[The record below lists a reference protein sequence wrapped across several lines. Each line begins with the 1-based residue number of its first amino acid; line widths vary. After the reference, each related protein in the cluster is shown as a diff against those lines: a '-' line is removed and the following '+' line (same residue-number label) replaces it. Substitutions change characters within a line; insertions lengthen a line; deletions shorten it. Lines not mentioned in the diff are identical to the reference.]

1 MLKFDHPFRL
11 MVFTFFVILTG
22 LLQAVYAQD
31 DRNGNGG
38 GGAVDLVLT
47 KQADR
52 IAARV
57 GSRIIFTIKLKNT
70 GLSPTDDVIVSD
82 LLPSG
87 FSFISSS
94 NPQDYNPVTGEW
106 EPDDLR
112 AGDSISLQLVAL
124 VNPSTTATNY
134 TNIAFIADKKNNDPQ
149 PLNDTAKVKIEVY
162 DFTVTSSVI
171 CAQSAAAL
179 TASAVNVVNPVFR
192 WYADQGLSQLLFTG
206 ANFATSKLETNQV
219 FYVTVGGDN
228 IPPDANP
235 LVAAV
240 SVLPSPVAP
249 QLSLVQPTC
258 STASGT
264 ITVTAPL
271 LAGFLYSVDGISF
284 ANASGVFSGLSA
296 GTYNVYIKSPNGCV
310 SASTQ
315 AVLNA
320 QPLIPATPSLS
331 VVQPTCS
338 NGAGKITVSSPRNA
352 GYRFSLDG
360 VDFSDSTGVFSN
372 LLPGTYNVSVR
383 GTGGCISGI
392 TTAVIDQN
400 PLVPAAPVVTVT
412 QPACPSQTGSITI
425 TSPVGA
431 GYTYSV
437 DGNMYVNQTGIFNT
451 LAPGTYAVS
460 VKNADGCVSVATAAT
475 INLPVV
481 NEPKLTITAAGSTQI
496 CSGGSVVLTAGEADS
511 YQWYKY
517 GIPLAG
523 AQSRTYTALS
533 EGVFT
538 VSRRSNTGC
547 LSQQSEG
554 ILVTVAAIP
563 AQPVLYADKL
573 TVCAG
578 DSIRLQAVS
587 NQPVQWLKDGN
598 TIGGTSGY
606 MLVVK
611 EGGSY
616 TVKTTDAGVCNG
628 ATSNAV
634 FIQVLQQPEMPSLEI
649 AQPDCFKA
657 GIINVT
663 APLSPGNLYSIAG
676 TGNFNASGV
685 FSGLSTGTYNVY
697 IKSPNGC
704 VSASAQAVLNAQPL
718 TPVTPSLSVVQPT
731 CSNGGGKITVSSPRN
746 AGYRFS
752 LDGVD
757 FSDST
762 GVFSN
767 LLPGTYNVSVRG
779 TSGCISGIT
788 TAVIEQ
794 NPLVP
799 AAPVV
804 TVTQPACPSQ
814 TGSITITSPVG
825 AGYTYSVDGNMY
837 VNQTGIFNTLAPGT
851 YAVSVKNADG
861 CVSVATAATINL
873 PVVNEP
879 KLTITAAGST
889 QICSGGSVVLT
900 AGEADSY
907 QWYKYGIPLAGAQSQ
922 TYTAISEGVFTVSR
936 HSNTGCLSQQSEGI
950 LVTVAAIPAQPVL
963 YAEKRSICAGD
974 SAVLIAG
981 APAPLQWFRD
991 DVLIDGRTDYTL
1003 VVKETGVYSVK
1014 SVSASGCAGLK
1025 SNPVLMQV
1033 LVRPNQPTVEVTQPD
1048 CFNRGI
1054 ISIKSPLASG
1064 YLYSIDGVAYTN
1076 TSGLFTGMADGNYT
1090 VAVKASNGCVSPLTP
1105 VTIQSK
1111 PINDTLL
1118 TITAGSSTQLCAGGS
1133 VVLTASNAAS
1143 YQWYQNGIPVAGAQM
1158 QTYTVSGE
1166 GVFTVSRKSEGSCVY
1181 PQSMGVPVRVVQSPP
1196 APVIAAPKQLI
1207 CAGETIVIQS
1217 SQAFALQWFRNGQPI
1232 AGANNVQLQVQA
1244 SGTYAAQ
1251 AANSAGCSST
1261 FSNPV
1266 VITVIDLPVTPVL
1279 EIDGTMQ
1286 FCKDET
1292 RLLKVKLVPPAHT
1305 IQWFRN
1311 NTLIPG
1317 IFSDTLRIN
1326 DGAAYRVTLTNS
1338 NGCASIA
1345 SNTVITAVVCVTGIY
1360 VPDVFTPNGDG
1371 INDVIKPITPGIK
1384 KFRWFRIYNRW
1395 GNLVFE
1401 SADAQ
1406 KGWDGKLRGKD
1417 QPAET
1422 YIWVVEGA
1430 DSRGISIKKTGML
1443 NLLR

>member
-1 MLKFDHPFRL
+1 MLKSNHPFRL
-11 MVFTFFVILTG
+11 MVFTFCVIITG
-22 LLQAVYAQD
+22 FLQPIYAQD

-70 GLSPTDDVIVSD
+70 GLSKTDDVTVSD

-106 EPDDLR
+106 EVEDLR
-112 AGDSISLQLVAL
+112 AGDSTSLQLVAL
-124 VNPSTTATNY
+124 VNLSNSATNY
-134 TNIAFIADKKNNDPQ
+134 TNIAFIADKKNKDPQ

-228 IPPDANP
+228 IPPDPNP

-258 STASGT
+258 STASGSIT
-264 ITVTAPL
+264 ITAPL

-320 QPLIPATPSLS
+320 QPLTPATPSLS

-352 GYRFSLDG
+352 GYRFSING
-360 VDFSDSTGVFSN
+360 VDFSDSTGVFTN
-372 LLPGTYNVSVR
+372 LLPGTYTVSVR
-383 GTGGCISGI
+383 GLGGCISGT
-392 TTAVIDQN
+392 TTAVIEQN
-400 PLVPAAPVVTVT
+400 PLVPAAPVVAVT

-425 TSPVGA
+425 TSPVGT
-431 GYTYSV
+431 GYTYSL
-437 DGNMYVNQTGIFNT
+437 DGNTFINQTGVFT
-451 LAPGTYAVS
+451 SLVPATYS
-460 VKNADGCVSVATAAT
+460 IYVKNADGCVSASTAAT

-496 CSGGSVVLTAGEADS
+496 CSGGSVVLTAGEAES

-517 GIPLAG
+517 GIALAG
-523 AQSRTYTALS
+523 AQSQTYTAIS

-554 ILVTVAAIP
+554 ILVTVAPQP

-573 TVCAG
+573 TVCTD

-598 TIGGTSGY
+598 AIVNISGY
-606 MLVVK
+606 TLVVK
-611 EGGSY
+611 AGGSY
-616 TVKTTDAGVCNG
+616 TVKTTGLGVCSG

-634 FIQVLQQPEMPSLEI
+634 FIQVLQKPELPSLEI
-649 AQPDCFKA
+649 AQPDCFRP

-685 FSGLSTGTYNVY
+685 FSGLSAGTYNVY

-704 VSASAQAVLNAQPL
+704 AGPSTQVVLNAQPL
-718 TPVTPSLSVVQPT
+718 TPATPSLSVVQPT
-731 CSNGGGKITVSSPRN
+731 CSNGAGKITVSSPRN

-752 LDGVD
+752 INGVD

-762 GVFSN
+762 GVFTN
-767 LLPGTYNVSVRG
+767 LLPGTYTVSVRG
-779 TSGCISGIT
+779 LGGCISGTT

-804 TVTQPACPSQ
+804 AVTQPACPSQ

-825 AGYTYSVDGNMY
+825 TGYTYSLDGNTFI
-837 VNQTGIFNTLAPGT
+837 NQTGVFTSLVPAT
-851 YAVSVKNADG
+851 YSIYVKNADG
-861 CVSVATAATINL
+861 CVSASTAATINL

-900 AGEADSY
+900 AGEAESY
-907 QWYKYGIPLAGAQSQ
+907 QWYKYGIALAGAQSQ

-936 HSNTGCLSQQSEGI
+936 RSNTGCLSQQSEGI
-950 LVTVAAIPAQPVL
+950 LVTVAQQPTQPVL
-963 YAEKRSICAGD
+963 YAERRSICAGD

-981 APAPLQWFRD
+981 TPAPLQWFRD
-991 DVLIDGRTDYTL
+991 GVLIDGENDYTL
-1003 VVKETGVYSVK
+1003 VVKRTGVYTVK
-1014 SVSASGCAGLK
+1014 SVSTLGCTSLQ
-1025 SNPVLMQV
+1025 SNPVLLQV
-1033 LVRPNQPTVEVTQPD
+1033 LDRPDQPSVELIQPD

-1054 ISIKSPLASG
+1054 IKIKSPLASG
-1064 YLYSIDGVAYTN
+1064 YLYSIDGVTYTN
-1076 TSGLFTGMADGNYT
+1076 TSGSFIGMADGTYH
-1090 VAVKASNGCVSPLTP
+1090 VAVKAANGCVSKHTQ
-1105 VTIQSK
+1105 VTIQST

-1118 TITAGSSTQLCAGGS
+1118 TITPGSSTQLCPGGS
-1133 VVLTASNAAS
+1133 VVLTASNAGT
-1143 YQWYQNGIPVAGAQM
+1143 YQWYQNGIAVAGANM
-1158 QTYTVSGE
+1158 QTYTVSGD
-1166 GVFTVSRKSEGSCVY
+1166 GVFAVSRRNEGRCIY
-1181 PQSMGVPVRVVQSPP
+1181 PQSMGVPVRIVQPP
-1196 APVIAAPKQLI
+1196 AAPVIAAPKQLI

-1232 AGANNVQLQVQA
+1232 AGANAVQLQVQA
-1244 SGTYAAQ
+1244 SGTYVAQ

-1266 VITVIDLPVTPVL
+1266 VVTVIDLPVTPVL
-1279 EIDGTMQ
+1279 EIDGTTQ

-1292 RLLKVKLVPPAHT
+1292 RLLKVKSIPPAHT

-1317 IFSDTLRIN
+1317 VFSDTLRIN
-1326 DGAAYRVTLTNS
+1326 DGAGYRVTLTNS
-1338 NGCASIA
+1338 NGCASTP
-1345 SNTVITAVVCVTGIY
+1345 SNTVLTAVVCVTGIY

-1371 INDVIKPITPGIK
+1371 INDIIKPITPGIR

-1401 SADAQ
+1401 AADAQ
-1406 KGWDGKLRGKD
+1406 KGWDGKFRGKE

-1443 NLLR
+1443 NLVR

>member
-1 MLKFDHPFRL
+1 MLKSNHPFRL
-11 MVFTFFVILTG
+11 MVFTFCVIITG
-22 LLQAVYAQD
+22 FLQPLYAQD

-70 GLSPTDDVIVSD
+70 GLSKTDDVTVSD

-106 EPDDLR
+106 EVEDLR
-112 AGDSISLQLVAL
+112 AGDSTSLQLVAL
-124 VNPSTTATNY
+124 VNLSNSATNY
-134 TNIAFIADKKNNDPQ
+134 TNIAFIADKKNKDPQ

-228 IPPDANP
+228 IPPDPNP

-258 STASGT
+258 STASGSIT
-264 ITVTAPL
+264 ITAPL

-320 QPLIPATPSLS
+320 QPLTPATPSLS

-352 GYRFSLDG
+352 GYRFSING
-360 VDFSDSTGVFSN
+360 VDFSDSTGVFTN
-372 LLPGTYNVSVR
+372 LLPGTYTVSVKEM
-383 GTGGCISGI
+383 GGCISGI
-392 TTAVIDQN
+392 TTAVIEQN
-400 PLVPAAPVVTVT
+400 PLVPAAPVVAVT

-425 TSPVGA
+425 TSPVGT
-431 GYTYSV
+431 GYTYSL
-437 DGNMYVNQTGIFNT
+437 DGNTFINQTGVFT
-451 LAPGTYAVS
+451 SLVPATYS
-460 VKNADGCVSVATAAT
+460 IYVKNADGCVSAATAAT

-496 CSGGSVVLTAGEADS
+496 CSGGSVVLTAGEAES

-517 GIPLAG
+517 GIALAG
-523 AQSRTYTALS
+523 AQSQTYTAIS

-554 ILVTVAAIP
+554 ILVTVA
-563 AQPVLYADKL
+563 
-573 TVCAG
+573 
-578 DSIRLQAVS
+578 
-587 NQPVQWLKDGN
+587 
-598 TIGGTSGY
+598 
-606 MLVVK
+606 
-611 EGGSY
+611 
-616 TVKTTDAGVCNG
+616 
-628 ATSNAV
+628 
-634 FIQVLQQPEMPSLEI
+634 QQP
-649 AQPDCFKA
+649 
-657 GIINVT
+657 T
-663 APLSPGNLYSIAG
+663 
-676 TGNFNASGV
+676 
-685 FSGLSTGTYNVY
+685 
-697 IKSPNGC
+697 
-704 VSASAQAVLNAQPL
+704 
-718 TPVTPSLSVVQPT
+718 
-731 CSNGGGKITVSSPRN
+731 
-746 AGYRFS
+746 
-752 LDGVD
+752 
-757 FSDST
+757 
-762 GVFSN
+762 
-767 LLPGTYNVSVRG
+767 
-779 TSGCISGIT
+779 
-788 TAVIEQ
+788 
-794 NPLVP
+794 
-799 AAPVV
+799 
-804 TVTQPACPSQ
+804 
-814 TGSITITSPVG
+814 
-825 AGYTYSVDGNMY
+825 
-837 VNQTGIFNTLAPGT
+837 
-851 YAVSVKNADG
+851 
-861 CVSVATAATINL
+861 
-873 PVVNEP
+873 
-879 KLTITAAGST
+879 
-889 QICSGGSVVLT
+889 
-900 AGEADSY
+900 
-907 QWYKYGIPLAGAQSQ
+907 
-922 TYTAISEGVFTVSR
+922 
-936 HSNTGCLSQQSEGI
+936 
-950 LVTVAAIPAQPVL
+950 QPVL
-963 YAEKRSICAGD
+963 YAERRSICAGD

-981 APAPLQWFRD
+981 TPAPLQWFRD
-991 DVLIDGRTDYTL
+991 GVLIDGENDYTL
-1003 VVKETGVYSVK
+1003 VVKRTGVYTVK
-1014 SVSASGCAGLK
+1014 SVSTLGCTSLQ
-1025 SNPVLMQV
+1025 SNPVLLQV
-1033 LVRPNQPTVEVTQPD
+1033 LDRPDQPSVELIQPD

-1054 ISIKSPLASG
+1054 IKIKSPLASG
-1064 YLYSIDGVAYTN
+1064 YLYSIDGVTYTN
-1076 TSGLFTGMADGNYT
+1076 TSGSFIGMADGTYH
-1090 VAVKASNGCVSPLTP
+1090 VAVKAANGCVSKHTQ
-1105 VTIQSK
+1105 VTIQST

-1118 TITAGSSTQLCAGGS
+1118 TITPGSSTQLCPGGS
-1133 VVLTASNAAS
+1133 VVLTASNAGT
-1143 YQWYQNGIPVAGAQM
+1143 YQWYQNGIAVAGANM
-1158 QTYTVSGE
+1158 QTYTVSGD
-1166 GVFTVSRKSEGSCVY
+1166 GVFAVSRRNEGRCIY
-1181 PQSMGVPVRVVQSPP
+1181 PQSMGVPVRIVQPP
-1196 APVIAAPKQLI
+1196 AAPVIAAPKQLI

-1232 AGANNVQLQVQA
+1232 AGANAVQLQVQA
-1244 SGTYAAQ
+1244 SGTYVAQ

-1266 VITVIDLPVTPVL
+1266 VVTVIDLPVTPVL
-1279 EIDGTMQ
+1279 EIDGTTQ

-1292 RLLKVKLVPPAHT
+1292 RLLKVKSIPPAHT

-1317 IFSDTLRIN
+1317 VFSDTLRIN
-1326 DGAAYRVTLTNS
+1326 DGAGYRVTLTNS
-1338 NGCASIA
+1338 NGCASTP
-1345 SNTVITAVVCVTGIY
+1345 SNTVLTAVVCVTGIY

-1371 INDVIKPITPGIK
+1371 INDIIKPITPGIR

-1401 SADAQ
+1401 AADAQ
-1406 KGWDGKLRGKD
+1406 KGWDGKFRGKE

-1443 NLLR
+1443 NLVR

>member
-1 MLKFDHPFRL
+1 MQKSNHPFRL
-11 MVFTFFVILTG
+11 MVFTFCVILTG
-22 LLQAVYAQD
+22 LLQPLYAQD

-38 GGAVDLVLT
+38 GGAVDLVLS

-106 EPDDLR
+106 DVEDLR
-112 AGDSISLQLVAL
+112 AGDSTSLQLVAL

-162 DFTVTSSVI
+162 DFSVTSSVI
-171 CAQSAAAL
+171 CAQYATAL

-206 ANFATSKLETNQV
+206 ENFLTPKLETNQV

-228 IPPDANP
+228 IPPDPNP

-249 QLSLVQPTC
+249 QVSLVQPTC
-258 STASGT
+258 STASGS

-284 ANASGVFSGLSA
+284 ANASGVFGGLSA

-310 SASTQ
+310 GASTQ

-320 QPLIPATPSLS
+320 QPLI
-331 VVQPTCS
+331 
-338 NGAGKITVSSPRNA
+338 
-352 GYRFSLDG
+352 
-360 VDFSDSTGVFSN
+360 
-372 LLPGTYNVSVR
+372 
-383 GTGGCISGI
+383 
-392 TTAVIDQN
+392 
-400 PLVPAAPVVTVT
+400 
-412 QPACPSQTGSITI
+412 
-425 TSPVGA
+425 
-431 GYTYSV
+431 
-437 DGNMYVNQTGIFNT
+437 
-451 LAPGTYAVS
+451 
-460 VKNADGCVSVATAAT
+460 
-475 INLPVV
+475 
-481 NEPKLTITAAGSTQI
+481 
-496 CSGGSVVLTAGEADS
+496 
-511 YQWYKY
+511 
-517 GIPLAG
+517 
-523 AQSRTYTALS
+523 
-533 EGVFT
+533 
-538 VSRRSNTGC
+538 
-547 LSQQSEG
+547 
-554 ILVTVAAIP
+554 
-563 AQPVLYADKL
+563 
-573 TVCAG
+573 
-578 DSIRLQAVS
+578 
-587 NQPVQWLKDGN
+587 
-598 TIGGTSGY
+598 
-606 MLVVK
+606 
-611 EGGSY
+611 
-616 TVKTTDAGVCNG
+616 
-628 ATSNAV
+628 
-634 FIQVLQQPEMPSLEI
+634 
-649 AQPDCFKA
+649 
-657 GIINVT
+657 
-663 APLSPGNLYSIAG
+663 
-676 TGNFNASGV
+676 
-685 FSGLSTGTYNVY
+685 
-697 IKSPNGC
+697 
-704 VSASAQAVLNAQPL
+704 
-718 TPVTPSLSVVQPT
+718 PVTPSLSVVQPT

-767 LLPGTYNVSVRG
+767 LLSGTYNVSVRG
-779 TSGCISGIT
+779 TSGCVSGIT
-788 TAVIEQ
+788 TVVIDQ

-804 TVTQPACPSQ
+804 AVTQPVCPSQ
-814 TGSITITSPVG
+814 IGSITVSSPVG
-825 AGYTYSVDGNMY
+825 AGYTYSLDGNTY
-837 VNQTGIFNTLAPGT
+837 VNQTGIFSSLAPGT
-851 YAVSVKNADG
+851 YAVLVKNADG
-861 CVSVATAATINL
+861 CVSAATVATISL
-873 PVVNEP
+873 PVENEP
-879 KLTITAAGST
+879 KLSITPAGSS

-900 AGEADSY
+900 AGEGDSY

-922 TYTAISEGVFTVSR
+922 TYTATSEGVFTVSR
-936 HSNTGCLSQQSEGI
+936 RSNTGCLSQQSDGI

-963 YAEKRSICAGD
+963 YAEKRSFCAGD

-991 DVLIDGRTDYTL
+991 DVLIDGSTDYTL

-1025 SNPVLMQV
+1025 SNPVLIQV
-1033 LVRPNQPTVEVTQPD
+1033 LVRPDQPTVEVTQPD

-1105 VTIQSK
+1105 ATIQSK

-1118 TITAGSSTQLCAGGS
+1118 TITAGSSMQICVGGS

-1143 YQWYQNGIPVAGAQM
+1143 YQWYQNGIPIVGAQM

-1181 PQSMGVPVRVVQSPP
+1181 PQSMGVPVRIVQPP
-1196 APVIAAPKQLI
+1196 AAPVIASPKQLI
-1207 CAGETIVIQS
+1207 CAGEIIVIQS
-1217 SQAFALQWFRNGQPI
+1217 SQAFALQWFRNGQAI
-1232 AGANNVQLQVQA
+1232 AGANNVQLQVQT
-1244 SGTYAAQ
+1244 SGTYSAQ
-1251 AANSAGCSST
+1251 ASNSAGCSST

-1279 EIDGTMQ
+1279 EIDGTNQ

-1311 NTLIPG
+1311 NTLITG
-1317 IFSDTLRIN
+1317 VFSDTLRIN

-1338 NGCASIA
+1338 NGCASIP
-1345 SNTVITAVVCVTGIY
+1345 SNTVTTAVVCVTGIY

-1443 NLLR
+1443 NLVR

>member
-1 MLKFDHPFRL
+1 MLKSNHPFRL
-11 MVFTFFVILTG
+11 MVFTFCVIITG
-22 LLQAVYAQD
+22 FLQPLYAQD

-70 GLSPTDDVIVSD
+70 GLSKTDDVTVSD

-106 EPDDLR
+106 EVEDLR
-112 AGDSISLQLVAL
+112 AGDSTSLQLVAL
-124 VNPSTTATNY
+124 VNLSNSATNY
-134 TNIAFIADKKNNDPQ
+134 TNIAFIADKKNKDPQ

-228 IPPDANP
+228 IPPDPNP

-258 STASGT
+258 STASGSIT
-264 ITVTAPL
+264 ITAPL

-320 QPLIPATPSLS
+320 QPLTPATPSLS

-352 GYRFSLDG
+352 GYRFSING
-360 VDFSDSTGVFSN
+360 VDFSDSTGVFTN
-372 LLPGTYNVSVR
+372 LLPGTYTVSVKEM
-383 GTGGCISGI
+383 GGCISGI
-392 TTAVIDQN
+392 TTAVIEQN
-400 PLVPAAPVVTVT
+400 PLVPAAPVVAVT

-425 TSPVGA
+425 TSPVGT
-431 GYTYSV
+431 GYTYSL
-437 DGNMYVNQTGIFNT
+437 DGNTFINQTGVFT
-451 LAPGTYAVS
+451 SLVPATYS
-460 VKNADGCVSVATAAT
+460 IYVKNADGCVSAATAAT

-496 CSGGSVVLTAGEADS
+496 CSGGSVVLTAGEAES

-517 GIPLAG
+517 GIALAG
-523 AQSRTYTALS
+523 AQSQTYTAIS

-554 ILVTVAAIP
+554 ILVTVA
-563 AQPVLYADKL
+563 
-573 TVCAG
+573 
-578 DSIRLQAVS
+578 
-587 NQPVQWLKDGN
+587 
-598 TIGGTSGY
+598 
-606 MLVVK
+606 
-611 EGGSY
+611 
-616 TVKTTDAGVCNG
+616 
-628 ATSNAV
+628 
-634 FIQVLQQPEMPSLEI
+634 QQP
-649 AQPDCFKA
+649 
-657 GIINVT
+657 T
-663 APLSPGNLYSIAG
+663 
-676 TGNFNASGV
+676 
-685 FSGLSTGTYNVY
+685 
-697 IKSPNGC
+697 
-704 VSASAQAVLNAQPL
+704 
-718 TPVTPSLSVVQPT
+718 
-731 CSNGGGKITVSSPRN
+731 
-746 AGYRFS
+746 
-752 LDGVD
+752 
-757 FSDST
+757 
-762 GVFSN
+762 
-767 LLPGTYNVSVRG
+767 
-779 TSGCISGIT
+779 
-788 TAVIEQ
+788 
-794 NPLVP
+794 
-799 AAPVV
+799 
-804 TVTQPACPSQ
+804 
-814 TGSITITSPVG
+814 
-825 AGYTYSVDGNMY
+825 
-837 VNQTGIFNTLAPGT
+837 
-851 YAVSVKNADG
+851 
-861 CVSVATAATINL
+861 
-873 PVVNEP
+873 
-879 KLTITAAGST
+879 
-889 QICSGGSVVLT
+889 
-900 AGEADSY
+900 
-907 QWYKYGIPLAGAQSQ
+907 
-922 TYTAISEGVFTVSR
+922 
-936 HSNTGCLSQQSEGI
+936 
-950 LVTVAAIPAQPVL
+950 QPVL
-963 YAEKRSICAGD
+963 YAERRSICAGD

-981 APAPLQWFRD
+981 TPAPLQWFRD
-991 DVLIDGRTDYTL
+991 GVLIDGENDYTL
-1003 VVKETGVYSVK
+1003 VVKRTGVYTVK
-1014 SVSASGCAGLK
+1014 SVSTLGCTSLQ
-1025 SNPVLMQV
+1025 SNPVLLQV
-1033 LVRPNQPTVEVTQPD
+1033 LDRPDQPSVELIQPD

-1054 ISIKSPLASG
+1054 IKIKSPLASG
-1064 YLYSIDGVAYTN
+1064 YLYSIDGVTYTN
-1076 TSGLFTGMADGNYT
+1076 TSGSFIGMADGTYH
-1090 VAVKASNGCVSPLTP
+1090 VAVKAANGCVSKHTQ
-1105 VTIQSK
+1105 VTIEST

-1118 TITAGSSTQLCAGGS
+1118 TITPGSSTQLCPGGS
-1133 VVLTASNAAS
+1133 VVLTASNAGT
-1143 YQWYQNGIPVAGAQM
+1143 YQWYQNGIAVAGANM
-1158 QTYTVSGE
+1158 QTYTVSGD
-1166 GVFTVSRKSEGSCVY
+1166 GVFAVSRRNEGRCIY
-1181 PQSMGVPVRVVQSPP
+1181 PQSMGVPVRIVQPP
-1196 APVIAAPKQLI
+1196 AAPVIAVPKQLI

-1232 AGANNVQLQVQA
+1232 AGANAVQLQVQA
-1244 SGTYAAQ
+1244 SGTYVAQ

-1266 VITVIDLPVTPVL
+1266 VVTVIDLPVTPVL
-1279 EIDGTMQ
+1279 EIDGTTQ

-1292 RLLKVKLVPPAHT
+1292 RLLKVKSIPPAHT

-1317 IFSDTLRIN
+1317 VFSDTLRIN
-1326 DGAAYRVTLTNS
+1326 DGAGYRVTLTNS
-1338 NGCASIA
+1338 NGCASTP
-1345 SNTVITAVVCVTGIY
+1345 SNTVLTAVVCVTGIY

-1371 INDVIKPITPGIK
+1371 INDIIKPITPGIR

-1401 SADAQ
+1401 AADAQ
-1406 KGWDGKLRGKD
+1406 KGWDGKFRGKE

-1443 NLLR
+1443 NLVR

>member
-1 MLKFDHPFRL
+1 MLKSNHPFRL
-11 MVFTFFVILTG
+11 MVFTFCVIITG
-22 LLQAVYAQD
+22 FLQPLYAQD

-70 GLSPTDDVIVSD
+70 GLSKTDDVTVSD

-106 EPDDLR
+106 EVEDLR
-112 AGDSISLQLVAL
+112 AGDSTSLQLVAL
-124 VNPSTTATNY
+124 VNLSNSATNY
-134 TNIAFIADKKNNDPQ
+134 TNIAFIADKKNKDPQ

-228 IPPDANP
+228 IPPDPNP

-258 STASGT
+258 STASGSIT
-264 ITVTAPL
+264 ITAPL

-320 QPLIPATPSLS
+320 QPLTPATPSLS

-352 GYRFSLDG
+352 GYRFSING
-360 VDFSDSTGVFSN
+360 VDFSDSTGVFTN
-372 LLPGTYNVSVR
+372 LLPGTYTVSVKEM
-383 GTGGCISGI
+383 GGCISGI
-392 TTAVIDQN
+392 TTAVIEQN
-400 PLVPAAPVVTVT
+400 PLVPAAPVVAVT

-425 TSPVGA
+425 TSPVGT
-431 GYTYSV
+431 GYTYSL
-437 DGNMYVNQTGIFNT
+437 DGNTFINQTGVFT
-451 LAPGTYAVS
+451 SLVPATYS
-460 VKNADGCVSVATAAT
+460 IYVKNADGCVSASTAAT

-496 CSGGSVVLTAGEADS
+496 CSGGSVVLTAGEAES

-517 GIPLAG
+517 GIALAG
-523 AQSRTYTALS
+523 AQSQTYTAIS

-554 ILVTVAAIP
+554 ILVTVA
-563 AQPVLYADKL
+563 
-573 TVCAG
+573 
-578 DSIRLQAVS
+578 
-587 NQPVQWLKDGN
+587 
-598 TIGGTSGY
+598 
-606 MLVVK
+606 
-611 EGGSY
+611 
-616 TVKTTDAGVCNG
+616 
-628 ATSNAV
+628 
-634 FIQVLQQPEMPSLEI
+634 QQP
-649 AQPDCFKA
+649 
-657 GIINVT
+657 T
-663 APLSPGNLYSIAG
+663 
-676 TGNFNASGV
+676 
-685 FSGLSTGTYNVY
+685 
-697 IKSPNGC
+697 
-704 VSASAQAVLNAQPL
+704 
-718 TPVTPSLSVVQPT
+718 
-731 CSNGGGKITVSSPRN
+731 
-746 AGYRFS
+746 
-752 LDGVD
+752 
-757 FSDST
+757 
-762 GVFSN
+762 
-767 LLPGTYNVSVRG
+767 
-779 TSGCISGIT
+779 
-788 TAVIEQ
+788 
-794 NPLVP
+794 
-799 AAPVV
+799 
-804 TVTQPACPSQ
+804 
-814 TGSITITSPVG
+814 
-825 AGYTYSVDGNMY
+825 
-837 VNQTGIFNTLAPGT
+837 
-851 YAVSVKNADG
+851 
-861 CVSVATAATINL
+861 
-873 PVVNEP
+873 
-879 KLTITAAGST
+879 
-889 QICSGGSVVLT
+889 
-900 AGEADSY
+900 
-907 QWYKYGIPLAGAQSQ
+907 
-922 TYTAISEGVFTVSR
+922 
-936 HSNTGCLSQQSEGI
+936 
-950 LVTVAAIPAQPVL
+950 QPVL
-963 YAEKRSICAGD
+963 YAERRSICAGD

-981 APAPLQWFRD
+981 TPAPLQWFRD
-991 DVLIDGRTDYTL
+991 GVLIDGENDYTL
-1003 VVKETGVYSVK
+1003 VVKRTGVYTVK
-1014 SVSASGCAGLK
+1014 SVSTLGCTSLQ
-1025 SNPVLMQV
+1025 SNPVLLQV
-1033 LVRPNQPTVEVTQPD
+1033 LDRPDQPSVELIQPD

-1054 ISIKSPLASG
+1054 IKIKSPLASG
-1064 YLYSIDGVAYTN
+1064 YLYSIDGVTYTN
-1076 TSGLFTGMADGNYT
+1076 TSGSFIGMADGTYH
-1090 VAVKASNGCVSPLTP
+1090 VAVKAANGCVSKHTQ
-1105 VTIQSK
+1105 VTIEST

-1118 TITAGSSTQLCAGGS
+1118 TITPGSSTQLCPGGS
-1133 VVLTASNAAS
+1133 VVLTASNAGT
-1143 YQWYQNGIPVAGAQM
+1143 YQWYQNGIAVAGANM
-1158 QTYTVSGE
+1158 QTYTVSGD
-1166 GVFTVSRKSEGSCVY
+1166 GVFAVSRRNEGRCIY
-1181 PQSMGVPVRVVQSPP
+1181 PQSMGVPVRIVQPP
-1196 APVIAAPKQLI
+1196 AAPVIAAPKQLI

-1232 AGANNVQLQVQA
+1232 AGANAVQLQVQA
-1244 SGTYAAQ
+1244 SGTYVAQ

-1266 VITVIDLPVTPVL
+1266 VVTVIDLPVTPVL
-1279 EIDGTMQ
+1279 EIDGTTQ

-1292 RLLKVKLVPPAHT
+1292 RLLKVKSIPPAHT

-1317 IFSDTLRIN
+1317 VFSDTLRIN
-1326 DGAAYRVTLTNS
+1326 DGAGYRVTLTNS
-1338 NGCASIA
+1338 NGCASTP
-1345 SNTVITAVVCVTGIY
+1345 SNTVLTAVVCVTGIY

-1371 INDVIKPITPGIK
+1371 INDIIKPITPGIR

-1401 SADAQ
+1401 AADAQ
-1406 KGWDGKLRGKD
+1406 KGWDGKFRGKE

-1443 NLLR
+1443 NLVR

>member
-1 MLKFDHPFRL
+1 MQKSNHPFRL
-11 MVFTFFVILTG
+11 MVFTFCVILTG
-22 LLQAVYAQD
+22 LLQPLYAQD

-38 GGAVDLVLT
+38 GGAVDLVLS

-106 EPDDLR
+106 DVEDLR
-112 AGDSISLQLVAL
+112 AGDSTSLQLVAL

-162 DFTVTSSVI
+162 DFSVTSSVI
-171 CAQSAAAL
+171 CAQYATAL

-206 ANFATSKLETNQV
+206 ENFLTPKLETNQV

-228 IPPDANP
+228 IPPDPNP

-249 QLSLVQPTC
+249 QVSLVQPTC
-258 STASGT
+258 STASGS

-284 ANASGVFSGLSA
+284 ANASGVFGGLSA

-310 SASTQ
+310 GASTQ

-320 QPLIPATPSLS
+320 QPLIPA
-331 VVQPTCS
+331 
-338 NGAGKITVSSPRNA
+338 
-352 GYRFSLDG
+352 
-360 VDFSDSTGVFSN
+360 
-372 LLPGTYNVSVR
+372 
-383 GTGGCISGI
+383 
-392 TTAVIDQN
+392 
-400 PLVPAAPVVTVT
+400 
-412 QPACPSQTGSITI
+412 
-425 TSPVGA
+425 
-431 GYTYSV
+431 
-437 DGNMYVNQTGIFNT
+437 
-451 LAPGTYAVS
+451 
-460 VKNADGCVSVATAAT
+460 
-475 INLPVV
+475 
-481 NEPKLTITAAGSTQI
+481 
-496 CSGGSVVLTAGEADS
+496 
-511 YQWYKY
+511 
-517 GIPLAG
+517 
-523 AQSRTYTALS
+523 
-533 EGVFT
+533 
-538 VSRRSNTGC
+538 
-547 LSQQSEG
+547 
-554 ILVTVAAIP
+554 
-563 AQPVLYADKL
+563 
-573 TVCAG
+573 
-578 DSIRLQAVS
+578 
-587 NQPVQWLKDGN
+587 
-598 TIGGTSGY
+598 
-606 MLVVK
+606 
-611 EGGSY
+611 
-616 TVKTTDAGVCNG
+616 
-628 ATSNAV
+628 
-634 FIQVLQQPEMPSLEI
+634 
-649 AQPDCFKA
+649 
-657 GIINVT
+657 
-663 APLSPGNLYSIAG
+663 
-676 TGNFNASGV
+676 
-685 FSGLSTGTYNVY
+685 
-697 IKSPNGC
+697 
-704 VSASAQAVLNAQPL
+704 
-718 TPVTPSLSVVQPT
+718 TPSLSVVQPT

-767 LLPGTYNVSVRG
+767 LLSGTYNVSVRG
-779 TSGCISGIT
+779 TSGCVSGIT
-788 TAVIEQ
+788 TVVIDQ

-804 TVTQPACPSQ
+804 AVTQPVCPSQ
-814 TGSITITSPVG
+814 IGSITVSSPVG
-825 AGYTYSVDGNMY
+825 AGYTYSLDGNTY
-837 VNQTGIFNTLAPGT
+837 VNQTGIFSSLAPGT
-851 YAVSVKNADG
+851 YAVLVKNADG
-861 CVSVATAATINL
+861 CVSAATVATISL
-873 PVVNEP
+873 PVENEP
-879 KLTITAAGST
+879 KLSITPAGSS

-900 AGEADSY
+900 AGEGDSY

-922 TYTAISEGVFTVSR
+922 TYTATSEGVFTVSR
-936 HSNTGCLSQQSEGI
+936 RSNTGCLSQQSDGI

-963 YAEKRSICAGD
+963 YAEKRSFCAGD

-991 DVLIDGRTDYTL
+991 DVLIDGSTDYTL

-1025 SNPVLMQV
+1025 SNPVLIQV
-1033 LVRPNQPTVEVTQPD
+1033 LVRPDQPTVEVTQPD

-1054 ISIKSPLASG
+1054 IRIKSPLASG

-1105 VTIQSK
+1105 ATIQSK

-1118 TITAGSSTQLCAGGS
+1118 TITAGSSMQICVGGS

-1143 YQWYQNGIPVAGAQM
+1143 YQWYQNGIPIVGAQM

-1181 PQSMGVPVRVVQSPP
+1181 PQSMGVPVRIVQPP
-1196 APVIAAPKQLI
+1196 AAPVIASPKQLI
-1207 CAGETIVIQS
+1207 CAGEIIVIQS
-1217 SQAFALQWFRNGQPI
+1217 SQAFALQWFRNGQAI
-1232 AGANNVQLQVQA
+1232 AGANNVQLQVQT
-1244 SGTYAAQ
+1244 SGTYSAQ
-1251 AANSAGCSST
+1251 ASNSAGCSST

-1279 EIDGTMQ
+1279 EIDGTNQ

-1311 NTLIPG
+1311 NTLITG
-1317 IFSDTLRIN
+1317 VFSDTLRIN

-1338 NGCASIA
+1338 NGCASIP
-1345 SNTVITAVVCVTGIY
+1345 SNTVTTAVVCVTGIY

-1443 NLLR
+1443 NLVR